1 MFFDVVIRC
10 YVMSRCIICYSL
22 HYVLHGRDEFLNL
35 FSAAAYRISVG
46 LVMSVTGDRVTLQ
59 WCDVPG
65 VLLPRVGDR
74 RFLRRFMQLALYL
87 HIPY

>member
-1 MFFDVVIRC
+1 MRYLLFIALYTARK
-10 YVMSRCIICYSL
+10 RN
-22 HYVLHGRDEFLNL
+22 EFLNL

-65 VLLPRVGDR
+65 VLLPPVGDR
-74 RFLRRFMQLALYL
+74 RFSGRFMQLALYL
-87 HIPY
+87 HIPYW